1 MVAEPRVSLARRFGP
16 VVSASISVLLL
27 CSHALFAFAQYASA
41 LEDCPTLPQLP
52 NFTSACDATNQLLL
66 ARVDANVHVG
76 FEARGLIATALGY
89 VEQQQ
94 CNTSCPEE
102 YPAVSQLSPL
112 CSMLACD
119 SCTSAGPI
127 DLAVGGCHV
136 DFTDT
141 LLTVSTF
148 GSIYMLWFQ
157 DRDPLCLSGNEPTCT
172 GTYPYRLAG
181 ARIGP

>member
-119 SCTSAGPI
+119 SCTSVGPI
-127 DLAVGGCHV
+127 DLAVGGCHGV
-136 DFTDT
+136 PQVLPAKFK
-141 LLTVSTF
+141 
-148 GSIYMLWFQ
+148 
-157 DRDPLCLSGNEPTCT
+157 SGRGAALVP
-172 GTYPYRLAG
+172 PVRLVMSPPSKVEN
-181 ARIGP
+181 IIQQKHKNT